1 MNGKKAKKM
10 RAENA
15 RREKLILAGLT
26 EWWDGEKAFYEYG
39 ACILTARV
47 VTDVLTHFKIPHR
60 LVAVKSN
67 AMNQKRYERVTNLA
81 DYDDG
86 LDFLDGEYSIGANDG
101 QIDERGFG
109 GHLIVITSSDTLVDL
124 TNYQFDRLLHNIV
137 TGDGV
142 RVTKMNGAFHGFTNG
157 KELMIP
163 LEKGVLFYWA
173 MDTTTYR
180 DSPDWRLSYKLS
192 QEVIATITES
202 LVHEGVIAPQVNA

>member
-15 RREKLILAGLT
+15 RREKAILSGLAM
-26 EWWDGEKAFYEYG
+26 WWDGEKESYEYG

-47 VTDVLTHFKIPHR
+47 ITDVLTHFKVPHR

-67 AMNQKRYERVTNLA
+67 AMNQQRYERVTNLA
-81 DYDDG
+81 EGDDG
-86 LDFLDGEYSIGANDG
+86 LSFLDGEHCVGAKSG
-101 QIDERGFG
+101 EIDERGFG

-124 TNYQFDRLLHNIV
+124 TNYQFDRPLHNIV

-142 RVTKMNGAFHGFTNG
+142 RVTKANGAFHGFING

-163 LEKGVLFYWA
+163 LEKGALFYWA
-173 MDTTTYR
+173 VDTTTYR
-180 DSPDWRLSYKLS
+180 ESPDWRLSYRLS

-202 LVHEGVIAPQVNA
+202 LTHGRISALQVNA